1 MSVSDQLRALLKP
14 VVTGMGLDLEDVE
27 VRPAGRRSLVR
38 VLVDKDGGVD
48 LDAVAE
54 ASQAISDALD
64 ASEVMGE
71 KPYTLEVSSPGV
83 DRPLT
88 EPRHWRRN
96 KDRLVKVTKT
106 PGGEATE
113 KKAGKPITGRIKDVN
128 EGNNTVTL
136 DVDGNEEELALSEVQ
151 RAIVQVEFG
160 RE

>member
-1 MSVSDQLRALLKP
+1 MSDQLRSLLES
-14 VVTGMGLDLEDVE
+14 VVSDLGLDLEDVE
-27 VRPAGRRSLVR
+27 QRPAGRRSLVR

-54 ASQAISDALD
+54 ASQAISEALD
-64 ASEVMGE
+64 TSSVMGE

-88 EPRHWRRN
+88 QPRHWRRN
-96 KDRLVKVTKT
+96 QDRLVKVTKKDGA
-106 PGGEATE
+106 PV
-113 KKAGKPITGRIKDVN
+113 TGRIKGLDDQ
-128 EGNNTVTL
+128 NTIVTL
-136 DVDGNEEELALSEVQ
+136 DVDGEDVELTLDDVQ

>member
-1 MSVSDQLRALLKP
+1 MSDQLRTLLEP
-14 VVTGMGLDLEDVE
+14 VVNGLGLDLEDVE
-27 VRPAGRRSLVR
+27 QRPAGRRSLVR

-64 ASEVMGE
+64 ESNVMGE
-71 KPYTLEVSSPGV
+71 KAYTLEVSSPGV

-88 EPRHWRRN
+88 LPRHWQRN
-96 KDRLVKVTKT
+96 MDRLVKVTLKEGS
-106 PGGEATE
+106 PL
-113 KKAGKPITGRIKDVN
+113 TGRIKGVDPAASGSST
-128 EGNNTVTL
+128 GNKFVTL
-136 DVDGNEEELALSEVQ
+136 DVDGKDVELSLDDVQ

>member
-1 MSVSDQLRALLKP
+1 MSVSDQLRALLEP

-48 LDAVAE
+48 LDTVAE

-64 ASEVMGE
+64 ASDVMGE
-71 KPYTLEVSSPGV
+71 KAYTLEVSSPGV

-88 EPRHWRRN
+88 ELRHWRRN
-96 KDRLVKVTKT
+96 KDRLVKVTYKA
-106 PGGEATE
+106 GSEAT
-113 KKAGKPITGRIKDVN
+113 KQLTGRIKAVD
-128 EGNNTVTL
+128 EGKNAVTL
-136 DVDGNEEELALSEVQ
+136 DVDGKDVGLALGDVQ

>member
-1 MSVSDQLRALLKP
+1 MSVSDQLRALLEP
-14 VVTGMGLDLEDVE
+14 VVAGMGLDLEDVE

-48 LDAVAE
+48 LDTVAE

-64 ASEVMGE
+64 ASDVMGE
-71 KPYTLEVSSPGV
+71 KAYTLEVSSPGV

-96 KDRLVKVTKT
+96 KDRLVKVTT
-106 PGGEATE
+106 VDG
-113 KKAGKPITGRIKDVN
+113 GKPITGRIVDVN

-136 DVDGNEEELALSEVQ
+136 DVDGTKEELALSEVQ